1 MSERILT
8 VHIDTAGFEKLA
20 ARFRSVGKNIKP
32 ALSRAINH
40 TGDKARTEVARAL
53 VEQTGAKYSAVRK
66 VLKTHRASAATLDYR
81 ITATGGF
88 MSLKEFGAR
97 QTGKGVSA
105 APWGKRRVFRHAFIV
120 ASLGGHVFRRAPGG
134 GPSGLVGRLPILKLW
149 GPAIPKEMVKEQSK
163 EAFENTVR
171 AELPRRVEYEIN
183 AILRGSVPSR

>member
-1 MSERILT
+1 MSERVLT
-8 VHIDTAGFEKLA
+8 IQIDTKGFDVLA
-20 ARFRSVGKNIKP
+20 ARFRSIGRNIKP

-40 TGDKARTEVARAL
+40 TGNKARTEVAWAL
-53 VEQTGAKYSAVRK
+53 VEQTGAKYSAIRK
-66 VLKTHRASAATLDYR
+66 ILKTHRASPGTLVYR
-81 ITATGGF
+81 ITAKGGF

-97 QTGKGVSA
+97 QTSKGVSA
-105 APWGKRRVFRHAFIV
+105 APWGKRRIFRHAFIV